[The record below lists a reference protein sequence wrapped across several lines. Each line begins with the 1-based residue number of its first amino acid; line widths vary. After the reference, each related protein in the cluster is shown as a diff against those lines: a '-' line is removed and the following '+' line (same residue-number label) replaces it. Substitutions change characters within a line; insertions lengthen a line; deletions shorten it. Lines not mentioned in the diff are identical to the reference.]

1 MNQLAIL
8 RRQLYILR
16 QVQPPFLYPNKQK
29 LLAGL
34 EQEGLEAA
42 PRTFDRDKKEIE
54 DYYGLRV
61 EYCPRH
67 RGYFLNQP
75 KDEDISDFRQF
86 LRLLERCERLA
97 FLTHSA
103 DALNTGR
110 YLVLEDNQAELSL
123 QYLPV
128 LWEALRTQRQLAFK
142 YLAFQA
148 DATKEYLVDPLVLLE
163 YRNRWYLAAWDVKEE
178 RFKTFGLERMQ
189 EPELTSLPVK
199 SDRRSQFLALKED
212 ALGVYVSPEDEVERV
227 VLKVHPRRAPYI
239 RTVPIHHSQKI
250 VKEELDEF
258 LIELQ
263 VVINPELEREIL
275 GYGEQLEVLEPGSL
289 REKIQ
294 RRAESLLEKYSKIN
308 SDL

>member
-1 MNQLAIL
+1 MF
-8 RRQLYILR
+8 ILR

-54 DYYGLRV
+54 NYYGIRI
-61 EYCPRH
+61 EYCSRK

-75 KDEDISDFRQF
+75 KDEDLSDFRQF

-103 DALNTGR
+103 DALNTGK
-110 YLVLEDNQAELSL
+110 YLVLEENQPMLNL

-142 YLAFQA
+142 YQAFQA
-148 DATKEYLVDPLVLLE
+148 DTSKAYQVDPLVLLE
-163 YRNRWYLAAWDVKEE
+163 YRNRWYLAAWDLKEE

-189 EPELTSLPVK
+189 EPELTNQPIK
-199 SDRRSQFLALKED
+199 SDRKAQFMALKED
-212 ALGVYVSPEDEVERV
+212 ALGVYVSPEAEVERV
-227 VLKVHPRRAPYI
+227 VLKVHSQMAPYI
-239 RTVPIHHSQKI
+239 RTVPIHHSQRI
-250 VKEELDEF
+250 VKEELKEI
-258 LIELQ
+258 LIELR
-263 VVINPELEREIL
+263 VVINPELEREVL
-275 GYGEQLEVLEPGSL
+275 GYGEQLEVLEPNWL
-289 REKIQ
+289 RQKVL
-294 RRAESLLEKYSKIN
+294 RRVKGLLEKYSKIN
-308 SDL
+308 PDL